1 MSDRR
6 RYPRLQA
13 PVFCRPAGLGLFHE
27 RLNTRN
33 LSLGGARIFSD
44 EYFKPGHRLE
54 LDVELPSGEFL
65 RCWAEVMWVT
75 SREPDGEATY
85 DVGLRFTDLAEP
97 DIQRLAAVLTRS
109 GEGLD

>member
-13 PVFCRPAGLGLFHE
+13 PVFCRPAGVGLFHE
-27 RLNTRN
+27 KLNTRN

-44 EYFKPGHRLE
+44 EEFKPGHRLE
-54 LDVELPSGEFL
+54 LDVVLPSGDFL

-75 SREPDGEATY
+75 SREPDDEARY
-85 DVGLRFTDLAEP
+85 DVGLRFTDLAEA
-97 DIQRLAAVLTRS
+97 DIQRLAAI
-109 GEGLD
+109 LDSEL

>member
-13 PVFCRPAGLGLFHE
+13 PVFCRPAGVGLFHE
-27 RLNTRN
+27 KLNTRN

-44 EYFKPGHRLE
+44 EEFKPGHRLE
-54 LDVELPSGEFL
+54 LDVVLTSGEFL

-75 SREPDGEATY
+75 RRKPDDEAKY
-85 DVGLRFTDLAEP
+85 DVGLRFTDLAER
-97 DIQRLAAVLTRS
+97 DIQRLAAVLGS
-109 GEGLD
+109 EQ